1 LTRERPHGILKMMQT
16 DVENTISAALDL
28 PAQARAYLAEKL
40 IESLDSESSA
50 ELPAAWREEV
60 RRRCREIDEGLVA
73 LRDAQTVFDRAY
85 SVLG

>member
-1 LTRERPHGILKMMQT
+1 MMQT

-60 RRRCREIDEGLVA
+60 RRRCREIEGLVA